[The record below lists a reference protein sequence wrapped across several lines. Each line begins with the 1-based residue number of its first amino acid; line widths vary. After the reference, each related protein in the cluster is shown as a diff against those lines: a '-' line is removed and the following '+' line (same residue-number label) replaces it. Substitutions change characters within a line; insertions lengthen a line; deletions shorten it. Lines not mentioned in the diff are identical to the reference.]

1 MDTAK
6 DARILVLE
14 DALRRLSELVSNR
27 KLKFHIDY
35 AKLSKTIQ
43 KAGTLIYEVKYS
55 YLDAK
60 LLADHSAVGG
70 IAEEIGAFAGTYH
83 AAVSAISFRPQS
95 SKETLITAEVDYCLR
110 IVDGFRRRLLD
121 HEEDPGFAV
130 DMIVVE
136 VSQVQPLEGSKN
148 LKLCRCTDGT
158 RIWQIVTNLEGISPS
173 SRLACALLPPVE
185 MMGVVSEAMF
195 LGGDTLPE
203 SIGLGPLKNPSSKLL
218 NQSRAQVAQIAK
230 RMT

>member
-14 DALRRLSELVSNR
+14 DALRRLNEVVSNR

-35 AKLSKTIQ
+35 GTLSKAVQ
-43 KAGTLIYEVKYS
+43 SVGSLIYEVKYS

-60 LLADHSAVGG
+60 QLADNAAVNKIVEEITLFSEAYRSAVSG
-70 IAEEIGAFAGTYH
+70 
-83 AAVSAISFRPQS
+83 VSFKPQS
-95 SKETLITAEVDYCLR
+95 SKETLVMAEVDYCLR

-121 HEEDPGFAV
+121 HDEDPGFAV
-130 DMIVVE
+130 DMIAVE

-148 LKLCRCTDGT
+148 LRLCRCTDGT
-158 RIWQIVTNLEGISPS
+158 RIWQIVTNLEGIRSS
-173 SRLACALLPPVE
+173 SRLACAILPPVE

-195 LGGDTLPE
+195 LGGDSLPE
-203 SIGLGPLKNPSSKLL
+203 STELGTLKDPPSKALD
-218 NQSRAQVAQIAK
+218 QSRAQVAQITK